1 MLATN
6 SEVLVTNSKAFKV
19 ALLSGFKMYFDLAP
33 KAKKKDLYGMDFTVD
48 SLVSYLKDPSVR
60 MLIIKGLR
68 RTGKTSLLNVA
79 LEESKCHFLKIDVR
93 ESPYDDR
100 DEFEKY
106 LIERIKEAVGES
118 LIEKVLKKISGIGL
132 SYKDVEAKVY
142 WKNKAV
148 SSSFFAQLNTELQ
161 AKKKYLILAFDEA
174 QLLSKIKFDNL
185 LAAIYDN
192 YLQFKLVLSGSEV
205 GLLDKFIGRK
215 DADAPLFGRGAI
227 EIETK
232 KLDSEQA
239 SQFLKEGFSQLKKS
253 LSLGEIKEVL
263 EQLDGIIGWATLY
276 GWLRSQNIAHK
287 SALLKVTEEG
297 SKLAKKELDNF
308 LHNRNRVAYTLVLR
322 LITQG
327 HNQWGIIKQ
336 QFAKKDKAVSD
347 RQLDLYLKELI
358 DYNFVEKADQVY
370 SVPDPLLV
378 RALS

>member
-1 MLATN
+1 
-6 SEVLVTNSKAFKV
+6 
-19 ALLSGFKMYFDLAP
+19 MYFDLAP

-79 LEESKCHFLKIDVR
+79 LEESKRNFLKIDVR
-93 ESPYDDR
+93 ESPCDNR

-106 LIERIKEAVGES
+106 LVEKIKEAVGES
-118 LIEKVLKKISGIGL
+118 LIEKVLKKISGMGF
-132 SYKDVEAKVY
+132 SYKDVGARVY
-142 WKNKAV
+142 WENKTV
-148 SSSFFAQLNTELQ
+148 SPSFFAQLNAELH
-161 AKKKYLILAFDEA
+161 AKKEYLILAFDEV

-192 YLQFKLVLSGSEV
+192 HIQFKLVLSGSEV

-239 SQFLKEGFSQLKKS
+239 SQFLKEGFAQLKKG

-263 EQLDGIIGWATLY
+263 EQLDGIIGWTTLY
-276 GWLRSQNIAHK
+276 GWLRSQNMAHK

-308 LHNRNRVAYTLVLR
+308 LHKRNRVVYTLVLK

-327 HNQWGIIKQ
+327 HNQWGMIKQ

-358 DYNFVEKADQVY
+358 DHNFVEKADQVY

-378 RALS
+378 RALSQ